1 MTAFQGSF
9 RDYVT
14 AVAALNASHFSVRR
28 ERLRQT
34 VLASRRVGRDE
45 AAEQRWYAEGGN
57 SQSAAGRQP
66 V

>member
-1 MTAFQGSF
+1 MTAFHGSF
-9 RDYVT
+9 RDYVA
-14 AVAALNASHFSVRR
+14 AVSALNASHFSVRR

-34 VLASRRVGRDE
+34 ALASRRVGRDE
-45 AAEQRWYAEGGN
+45 GAEQRWYGEGGN